1 MNPGE
6 LSFSLDENFHQKHEI
21 KIKDR
26 FRMSTAETNIEG
38 LMNGIKVDLVDQ
50 AIKQILI
57 DQFNAQKAM
66 QGKLHQI
73 IKNN

>member
-1 MNPGE
+1 
-6 LSFSLDENFHQKHEI
+6 
-21 KIKDR
+21 
-26 FRMSTAETNIEG
+26 MSTAETNIEG

-66 QGKLHQI
+66 QGKLH
-73 IKNN
+73 